1 MTHTLHKYTMV
12 GVDVSKRKLDIAI
25 DDKKHFTIENQ
36 ESKFSSLVN
45 SIADIDHVCVVMEA
59 TGGYERKLVNFLLS
73 KGIAVSVVNAKRVR
87 DYAKAIGQ
95 HAKNDRI
102 DAHVIRQYA
111 EMAQPK
117 LCAKQTDSVIQ
128 LDALIKR
135 RDQLVKQKVTEKHH
149 LEAAIDADTIRS
161 IKKFIKAFDKEIERI
176 ETKIKKLIETENDL
190 KQQMKQ
196 LTQVTGVGNVTAA
209 TLLALLPELGQ
220 LSNKQISALVGVA
233 PFCKDSGMRKGHR
246 AVWGG
251 RALIRST
258 LYMATL
264 SAVHHNKPIKT
275 FYQRLIANGKLK
287 KVALVACMRKLL
299 IILNSMTKNH
309 TEWNPHFAQLA

>member
-1 MTHTLHKYTMV
+1 MINCKKLKMI
-12 GVDVSKRKLDIAI
+12 GVDVSKLKLDIAI
-25 DDKKHFTIENQ
+25 DEKKHFTIDNQ
-36 ESKFSSLVN
+36 ENRFPKLIQ
-45 SIADIDHVCVVMEA
+45 SIEDIDNICFVMEA

-111 EMAQPK
+111 KIAQPK
-117 LCAKQTDSVIQ
+117 LCVRQSDSALQ

-135 RDQLVKQKVTEKHH
+135 RDQLVKQRTAEKHH
-149 LEAAIDADTIRS
+149 LEAAIHPDPIRS
-161 IKKFIKAFDKEIERI
+161 IKKFIKVFDKEIELI
-176 ETKIKKLIETENDL
+176 ETKIKKLIKTDENL
-190 KQQMKQ
+190 KKQMKQ
-196 LTQVTGVGNVTAA
+196 LTQVTGIGDITAA

-233 PFCKDSGMRKGHR
+233 PFCKDSGMVKGHR
-246 AVWGG
+246 VIWGG

-264 SAVHHNKPIKT
+264 SAVFHNKPIKT

-299 IILNSMTKNH
+299 TILNSMIKNN
-309 TEWNPHFAQLA
+309 TEWNPNFAKLV